1 LQPFDSAYLEHLDPP
16 VKFMSFHA
24 YLRKLTGGQSKGKF
38 SSLENLSCHIR
49 PGCRDHPPWPNGI
62 CTKCQPNPVTLEIQP
77 YRHVDFVQFENPQLM
92 NTFLDY
98 WRQTSCQRIGIMLGR
113 YAHFNA
119 PGSPPL
125 AIKAVVAVIYE
136 PAQPVGWIFT
146 DLVAQ
151 NSNGNGVVKHFR
163 GTVDTFFLSA
173 EECVTAAHLQNL
185 HPNICRLSPD
195 GCFGSKFTTVV
206 VTGDASNHIHF
217 EAYQVSNQAMALVK
231 DNILVPTYDAPELGY
246 VKETTKEQFVPE
258 VFYA

>member
-1 LQPFDSAYLEHLDPP
+1 
-16 VKFMSFHA
+16 M
-24 YLRKLTGGQSKGKF
+24 
-38 SSLENLSCHIR
+38 ENLSCHIR

-136 PAQPVGWIFT
+136 PAQ
-146 DLVAQ
+146 
-151 NSNGNGVVKHFR
+151 VKRIKLLFS
-163 GTVDTFFLSA
+163 V
-173 EECVTAAHLQNL
+173 
-185 HPNICRLSPD
+185 
-195 GCFGSKFTTVV
+195 
-206 VTGDASNHIHF
+206 
-217 EAYQVSNQAMALVK
+217 
-231 DNILVPTYDAPELGY
+231 
-246 VKETTKEQFVPE
+246 
-258 VFYA
+258 